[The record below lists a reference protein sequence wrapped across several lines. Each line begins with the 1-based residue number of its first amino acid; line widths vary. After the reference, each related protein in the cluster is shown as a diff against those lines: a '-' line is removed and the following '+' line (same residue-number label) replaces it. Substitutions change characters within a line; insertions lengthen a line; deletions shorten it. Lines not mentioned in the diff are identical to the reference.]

1 MEFWE
6 DVSIH
11 IIKTYT
17 KFLVN
22 SIFSKGALIGIKH
35 IFLIYFN
42 YDMKIR
48 ELNQWLS

>member
-22 SIFSKGALIGIKH
+22 SIFSKGALIGIKL